1 MRRSLTLLGTV
12 AVATV
17 AATGVAV
24 GTAAPDLDATGEG
37 SVEGTTGTAVFAL
50 GDRTIRQ
57 VRYVDGETLSYT
69 FTVEND
75 GWLPLTVTGLRA
87 PDPQPR
93 LFEYQRVIDAAG
105 DETFSIPARGSAE
118 VTVDLLMRGCE
129 TLSAR
134 AGSFVTDVELE
145 LESAGV
151 RRDTV
156 TVDFPEEVR
165 AGSPREA
172 GCANATASS
181 RPPG

>member
-1 MRRSLTLLGTV
+1 MRRGLTV
-12 AVATV
+12 AATVTLVTV

-24 GTAAPDLDATGEG
+24 ATASPDLAATGDS
-37 SVEGTTGTAVFAL
+37 SVRGTEASAVFGI
-50 GDRTIRQ
+50 GDRKIRQ
-57 VRYVDGETLSYT
+57 IRYADGGTLAYT

-75 GWLPLTVTGLRA
+75 GWLPVTVTGLRE

-93 LFEYQRVIDAAG
+93 LFAYQRVVGADG
-105 DETFSIPARGSAE
+105 QETFTLPARGSAE
-118 VTVDLLMRGCE
+118 VTVELLMRGCE

-134 AGSFVTDVELE
+134 AGSFVTEVELE

-151 RRDTV
+151 PRDTV
-156 TVDFPEEVR
+156 TVEFPEEVR

>member
-1 MRRSLTLLGTV
+1 MRRSLTVAATV
-12 AVATV
+12 TLATV

-24 GTAAPDLDATGEG
+24 ATASPDLAATGDG
-37 SVEGTTGTAVFAL
+37 SVGGTVASAVFDI
-50 GDRTIRQ
+50 GDRRIRQ
-57 VRYVDGETLSYT
+57 IRYVDGGTLAYT
-69 FTVEND
+69 FAVDND
-75 GWLPLTVTGLRA
+75 GWLPVTVTGLRK

-93 LFEYQRVIDAAG
+93 LFEYQRVVGADG
-105 DETFSIPARGSAE
+105 QETVTLPARGSAE
-118 VTVDLLMRGCE
+118 VTVELLMRGCE

-134 AGSFVTDVELE
+134 AGSFVTEVELE

-151 RRDTV
+151 ARNTV
-156 TVDFPEEVR
+156 TVEFPEEVR